1 LQQQGDFERERVA
14 GQIRSLVDNMNNDI
28 RSLQN
33 LYLEAKRWNMEVIF
47 EDALKSQIDMES
59 DGLKVQRLRVQSIKH
74 RVDL

>member
-1 LQQQGDFERERVA
+1 
-14 GQIRSLVDNMNNDI
+14 MNNDI

-33 LYLEAKRWNMEVIF
+33 LYLEAKRWDMEVIF

>member
-1 LQQQGDFERERVA
+1 LQQQGDFERERIA
-14 GQIRSLVDNMNNDI
+14 DQIRLLVDNMNNDI

-33 LYLEAKRWNMEVIF
+33 LYLEAKRWDMEVIF